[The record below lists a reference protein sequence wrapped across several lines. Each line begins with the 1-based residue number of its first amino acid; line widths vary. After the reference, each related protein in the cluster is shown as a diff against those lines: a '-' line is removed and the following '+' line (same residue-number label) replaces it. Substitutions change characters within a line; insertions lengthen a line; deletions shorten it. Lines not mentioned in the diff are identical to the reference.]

1 MNLSC
6 LQDRRWWLNQSGF
19 TDTSKTVHWKVKG
32 VDCIYLSINSRTD
45 LVQFGSQMNVIIIR
59 PLREF
64 CIINEIF
71 IGSDMDRYQFDKT
84 ATRALT

>member
-6 LQDRRWWLNQSGF
+6 LQERRWRLNQSGF
-19 TDTSKTVHWKVKG
+19 TDTSKVVHWKVMG
-32 VDCIYLSINSRTD
+32 VDSIYLSINSSTD
-45 LVQFGSQMNVIIIR
+45 LVQFGSQLNVIIIK
-59 PLREF
+59 PLSVF

-71 IGSDMDRYQFDKT
+71 IGSDMDRYQFDKP